1 MEFTAK
7 QIDDLAR
14 VVARVIGHKLSGLSK
29 AYQAKREYDCVE
41 RDRYQRVDRQI
52 VIGNAFISITYLSAQ
67 MVCRPYFSSLQS
79 SFNLILRM
87 YFFRGSIKKN
97 YQNRLVYGLVTLFC
111 YTLV

>member
-1 MEFTAK
+1 MVEWGK
-7 QIDDLAR
+7 EWQI
-14 VVARVIGHKLSGLSK
+14 SK

-52 VIGNAFISITYLSAQ
+52 VIGNAFISITYLSVQ